1 MIKIQRHAHSGL
13 FPKITDF
20 ADFSFLKFKI
30 DLELNLSKS
39 EFANFVII
47 LEFDE
52 FSSKTCKIQENKKK
66 KKTI

>member
-39 EFANFVII
+39 EFAKFLII
-47 LEFDE
+47 L
-52 FSSKTCKIQENKKK
+52 
-66 KKTI
+66 